1 MATNVGQET
10 SIDELWRQLT
20 NITKEVRLSGTPEEK
35 RAFDYLAGELEAW
48 GYDVKWYDLDAL
60 TGYPDK
66 ASLRIV
72 SPEAIEL
79 PCNGYAL
86 SPVTGDEGVTATL
99 IYAGSGTAEEL
110 ANLDVAGKI
119 IMTEGLATPGKGLD
133 AANAGVIGQIHITGE
148 YIYEMCISPVWGT
161 PTPETAHLLPTVP
174 AIAVTNEHGDVLK
187 AALDRGPVEVNLVAQ
202 PYRGW
207 SKLYTLTAD
216 LPGTD
221 EDTYVLFSGHLD
233 SWHYG
238 VMDNGT
244 ANATQMEIARILAT
258 QKETLK
264 RGIKLAFWSGHSH
277 ARYAGSTWFADNEFD
292 DLATRCVCHVNIDS
306 VGGQGAIILE
316 EAPTMAETYNY
327 AKRILKQAGVEL
339 DYRRVSRSSDQSFW
353 GHGIP
358 SCLTAVSEQSAEGST
373 QDKSIAALLGSGGK
387 GGGLGW
393 WWHTTEDTI
402 DKIDPE
408 FLKRDADIY
417 LNLLTGL
424 VTEERLPF
432 EPGAGLREVSKSLAS
447 YEAASGG
454 AIALGD
460 LVSTANAL
468 AERSSGTSIAKLP
481 AAEANQLISDLI
493 RIVIPVNFTVAG
505 PYGHDL
511 ALGTQPTPGLRDAA
525 KLGIL
530 DASSDD
536 YRFLKTKL
544 VRERNRIA
552 GAMRAY
558 DARLTAAGL

>member
-1 MATNVGQET
+1 MTTKKGQET

-35 RAFDYLAGELEAW
+35 RAFDYIAGELEAW
-48 GYDVKWYDLDAL
+48 GYDVKWYEHDAL

-66 ASLRIV
+66 ATLKMV
-72 SPEAIEL
+72 SPETTEL

-86 SPVTGDEGVTATL
+86 SPVTSDEGITASL
-99 IYAGSGTAEEL
+99 IYAGSGTSADLEH
-110 ANLDVAGKI
+110 LDVAGKI
-119 IMTEGLATPGKGLD
+119 IMTEGLATPGKGLE
-133 AANAGVIGQIHITGE
+133 AARAGAVGQIHITGE

-161 PTPETAHLLPTVP
+161 PTPETAHLLPSVP
-174 AIAVTNEHGDVLK
+174 AIAVTNEHGAVLK
-187 AALDRGPVEVNLVAQ
+187 AALERGPVEVNIVAQ

-207 SKLYTLTAD
+207 SKLHTLTAD
-216 LPGTD
+216 LPGTV

-244 ANATQMEIARILAT
+244 ANATQMEVARILAS

-264 RGIKLAFWSGHSH
+264 RGVKLAFWSGHSH
-277 ARYAGSTWFADNEFD
+277 ARYGGSTWFADNEFD

-306 VGGQGAIILE
+306 VGGKGAIILE
-316 EAPTMAETYNY
+316 EAPTMAETYEY
-327 AKRILKQAGVEL
+327 AKSILKEAGYEL

-417 LNLLTGL
+417 LNLVLGLLTDD
-424 VTEERLPF
+424 RLPF
-432 EPGAGLREVSKSLAS
+432 EPGAGLREMANALTE
-447 YEAASGG
+447 YEDSSNG
-454 AIALGD
+454 AISLRD
-460 LVSTANAL
+460 LVSKAKELADRSAL
-468 AERSSGTSIAKLP
+468 SRLATRP
-481 AAEANQLISDLI
+481 PAEANQLVSDLI
-493 RIVIPVNFTVAG
+493 RIVVPVNFTVSG
-505 PYGHDL
+505 PYDQDL
-511 ALGTQPTPGLRDAA
+511 ALSTQPTPGLRACA
-525 KLGIL
+525 RM
-530 DASSDD
+530 ASLESTSDE
-536 YRFLKTKL
+536 YRFLKTRL
-544 VRERNRIA
+544 VRERNRVA
-552 GAMRAY
+552 GALRSY
-558 DARLTAAGL
+558 EARLQATGL